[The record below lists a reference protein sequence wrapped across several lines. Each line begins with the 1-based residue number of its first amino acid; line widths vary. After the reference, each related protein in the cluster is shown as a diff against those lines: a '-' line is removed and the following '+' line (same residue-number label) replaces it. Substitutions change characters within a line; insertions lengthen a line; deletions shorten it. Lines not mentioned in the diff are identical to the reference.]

1 MYSGGLASIEMGL
14 PCCKWFAISVWCL
27 SMTGIYGYS
36 IRPIEE
42 NGQPINLD
50 RDLLFPYDKSQFRD
64 SFEDKE
70 KEDMYESTKFEST
83 KLPGADDAENR
94 LFLFFVN
101 NDKYTGAD
109 NTSTPLDSWSVVWYI
124 ASFGGLIVFFL
135 IVSCSEWCCRRA
147 LRNSQNCGRS
157 APAATTLNVPDTP
170 PPSYDQ
176 FAPPSYES
184 ICLGRNGRGGEK
196 SEYDIYVVPVH
207 AFAPIM
213 ESRQEDAPPSY
224 FSASG
229 HSFVPAVTE
238 NNQVLRVT

>member
-1 MYSGGLASIEMGL
+1 MYSGGRASSEMGL
-14 PCCKWFAISVWCL
+14 PGCKWFVISVCC
-27 SMTGIYGYS
+27 MTGIYGYS
-36 IRPIEE
+36 IRPIDE

-50 RDLLFPYDKSQFRD
+50 RDFLFTYDTRQFLD
-64 SFEDKE
+64 SFEDRE
-70 KEDMYESTKFEST
+70 KEMVDGSKFEAT
-83 KLPGADDAENR
+83 KPPGADDAENR
-94 LFLFFVN
+94 MFLFFVN
-101 NDKYTGAD
+101 NDKYTGGD
-109 NTSTPLDSWSVVWYI
+109 STSTPLDSWSVVWYI

-147 LRNSQNCGRS
+147 LRNSQSCGRS
-157 APAATTLNVPDTP
+157 APAAAAPSVPDTP

-207 AFAPIM
+207 AFGTIM

-229 HSFVPAVTE
+229 RSFVPAVTE
-238 NNQVLRVT
+238 SNQVSRVT